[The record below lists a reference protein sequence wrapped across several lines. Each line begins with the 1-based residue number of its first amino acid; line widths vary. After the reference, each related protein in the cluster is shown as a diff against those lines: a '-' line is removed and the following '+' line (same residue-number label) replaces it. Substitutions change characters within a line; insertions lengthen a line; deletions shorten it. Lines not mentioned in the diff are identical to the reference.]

1 MRVLV
6 TGCNGFVGSSLVKI
20 LNGRPD
26 IEVIGSCRNV
36 PLQLTEQNIELRHFQ
51 LTDRSN
57 LDDLLQGIDV
67 VVHTAGIAHD
77 TSSKLEKDKDAY
89 FDINTNATLDL
100 AKSSVAN
107 GISKFIFISSIKV
120 NGEYTSPGQPFDET
134 SIENPKGHYAVS
146 KYHAELGLK
155 KISKKTGIKV
165 CILRPSLI
173 YGPEPKGNLKTL
185 SRLIKNGIPL
195 PVGSIKQNQRSI
207 LHIENL
213 VSLIIEC
220 IFNEKSDNQT
230 FLVSDG
236 ENLSTREIVELL
248 GQLIGE
254 KPRLVNV
261 PIFLLNILGFITG
274 KATKVNKLINSLEV
288 DISHTKRTLNWNTRA
303 DDLKDKLTKV

>member
-26 IEVIGSCRNV
+26 VEVIGSCRNL
-36 PLQLTEQNIELRHFQ
+36 PLQLNEQNIELRRFQ

-77 TSSKLEKDKDAY
+77 ISSKLENDKDKY

-120 NGEYTSPGQPFDET
+120 NGEYTSPGQPFDEIST
-134 SIENPKGHYAVS
+134 ENPKGHYAVS

-155 KISKKTGIKV
+155 KISKITGMKV
-165 CILRPSLI
+165 SILRPSLI

-185 SRLIKNGIPL
+185 LRLIKKGIPL
-195 PVGSIKQNQRSI
+195 PVGCIKQNQRSI

-220 IFNEKSDNQT
+220 IFNEKADNQT

-248 GQLIGE
+248 GQLAGK
-254 KPRLVNV
+254 KPRIVNV
-261 PIFLLNILGFITG
+261 PIFLLSILGFISG
-274 KATKVNKLINSLEV
+274 KSPQVNKLINSLEV
-288 DISHTKRTLNWNTRA
+288 DIAHTKRTLNWHTES
-303 DDLKDKLTKV
+303 

>member
-26 IEVIGSCRNV
+26 VEVIGSCRNL
-36 PLQLTEQNIELRHFQ
+36 PLQLNQQNIELRRLQ

-77 TSSKLEKDKDAY
+77 ISSKLEKDKDAY

-134 SIENPKGHYAVS
+134 STENPKGHYAVS

-165 CILRPSLI
+165 SILRPSLI
-173 YGPEPKGNLKTL
+173 YGAEPKGNLKTL
-185 SRLIKNGIPL
+185 LRFIEKGIPL

-207 LHIENL
+207 LNIENL
-213 VSLIIEC
+213 VSVIIEC
-220 IFNEKSDNQT
+220 IFNEKADNQT

-248 GQLIGE
+248 GQIAGK
-254 KPRLVNV
+254 KPRIVNV
-261 PIFLLNILGFITG
+261 PIFLLSILGFISG
-274 KATKVNKLINSLEV
+274 KAPEVNKLINSLEV
-288 DISHTKRTLNWNTRA
+288 DTSHTTRTLNWHTES
-303 DDLKDKLTKV
+303 